1 LQTHNPKQPWPST
14 LSARLL
20 FHGENKWLHRI
31 PRFQLRRRPRRIK
44 FPIGRPTP
52 ALDPGFTREADL
64 DFLDHIHR
72 EEFDQPD
79 LPWES

>member
-1 LQTHNPKQPWPST
+1 MEKTNGCTESPGFNSAVAPAESNF
-14 LSARLL
+14 LSA
-20 FHGENKWLHRI
+20 GQ
-31 PRFQLRRRPRRIK
+31 PRHS
-44 FPIGRPTP
+44 TP
-52 ALDPGFTREADL
+52 DFTREADL

>member
-1 LQTHNPKQPWPST
+1 MAEHSVGQAALSWRKQWS
-14 LSARLL
+14 
-20 FHGENKWLHRI
+20 HRI

-52 ALDPGFTREADL
+52 ALEPGFTREADL